1 MRPVRILPLLAVLAL
16 TGCRMTESSPR
27 HVLYVDVEAAAKAWG
42 LEVEP
47 GTEATRCVLS
57 DVENR
62 VVIVPGMQR
71 ILVNGDWVEG
81 LAEVTV
87 HEGML
92 ILPAA
97 TVEQIRQQIRGYEA
111 FTRPVVA
118 GTRVQPPPTALK
130 RAAPPVAA
138 APVVVVKL
146 PAGVVPRNPRAWQH
160 IVIHHSDTATGNAAI
175 FDRYHRETNGW
186 SNGLGYHFVI
196 GNGSESGDGEIEIG
210 ARWTRQIHGAHAGN
224 NTYNQKG
231 IGICL
236 VGDFQTGQGPSEKQ
250 QAALRSLCQEL
261 MRQFGI
267 PRERV
272 IGHTDVP
279 GKSTSCPGRNF
290 DITQFRAGL

>member
-1 MRPVRILPLLAVLAL
+1 MKPVRILPLLALLAL
-16 TGCRMTESSPR
+16 MGCRMTATSPR
-27 HVLYVDVEAAAKAWG
+27 HMLYVDVQAAATAWG
-42 LEVEP
+42 LQVEP
-47 GTEATRCVLS
+47 GAEATRCVLS
-57 DVENR
+57 DAENR
-62 VVIVPGMQR
+62 VVLVPGMER
-71 ILVNGDWVEG
+71 ILVNGDWVDG
-81 LAEVTV
+81 PAEVTV
-87 HEGML
+87 HEGLL

-97 TVEQIRQQIRGYEA
+97 TVEQIRVQLRGYEA

-118 GTRVQPPPTALK
+118 ATRVQPSPQPLK
-130 RAAPPVAA
+130 RVQAPAASVPVA
-138 APVVVVKL
+138 VQL
-146 PAGVVPRNPRAWQH
+146 PAGVTARNPRAWKY
-160 IVIHHSDTATGNAAI
+160 IVIHHSDTVTGNAAI

-210 ARWTRQIHGAHAGN
+210 GRWTRQIHGAHAGN

-236 VGDFQTGQGPSEKQ
+236 VGDFQTQQGASDKQ

-267 PRERV
+267 SKERV

-290 DITQFRAGL
+290 DVAGFRAGL